1 MGTVIGMLV
10 VLALVPLAW
19 WRMLKGWQARGAL
32 DADLP
37 VPAEPAPEAEDVEGV
52 EGVYV
57 STVHAGRPLER
68 VVAHGLGTRSTVV
81 VTVDAEGVS
90 LHRGAARSVR
100 IPRADLLGASRQ
112 RGQAGKVVA
121 GKEGLVV
128 ITWRLG
134 GTELDTAVRCRH
146 RGDAG
151 RLLEQVQAMGEVQA

>member
-1 MGTVIGMLV
+1 MSTVVGMLL

-19 WRMLKGWQARGAL
+19 WRMLKGWRRREAL

-37 VPAEPAPEAEDVEGV
+37 VPAEPVDDGRDVEGV

-57 STVHAGRPLER
+57 STAHAGQPLER
-68 VVAHGLGTRSTVV
+68 VVAHGLGTRSAVV
-81 VTVDAEGVS
+81 VAVDAEGVS

-100 IPRADLLGASRQ
+100 IPRADLVGASQR
-112 RGQAGKVVA
+112 RGQVGKFVA
-121 GKEGLVV
+121 GQEGLVV

-134 GTELDTAVRCRH
+134 EAELDSAVRCRH

-151 RLLEQVQAMGEVQA
+151 RVVEQVGALVAVQP